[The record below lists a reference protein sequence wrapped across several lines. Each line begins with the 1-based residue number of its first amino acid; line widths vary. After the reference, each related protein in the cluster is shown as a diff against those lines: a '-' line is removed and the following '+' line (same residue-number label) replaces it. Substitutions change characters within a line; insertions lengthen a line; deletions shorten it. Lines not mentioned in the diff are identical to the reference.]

1 MNIHITRADHDACR
15 MLAGRALH
23 SGYTGGEFFDENII
37 ECQPAILRVFLDEA
51 IGCFILNACDGAGT
65 EDIVAAEKLFGIF
78 VRDALIISRG
88 EIKVD
93 IRYLVSIE
101 SEENGERDVMP
112 VLCEVAPA
120 LRAFLIR
127 QVEAAADRA
136 VFEEMGPVALR
147 TDVVRRE
154 GIHLCD
160 A

>member
-1 MNIHITRADHDACR
+1 M
-15 MLAGRALH
+15 
-23 SGYTGGEFFDENII
+23 
-37 ECQPAILRVFLDEA
+37 
-51 IGCFILNACDGAGT
+51 
-65 EDIVAAEKLFGIF
+65 
-78 VRDALIISRG
+78 RDALIVSRG

-93 IRYLVSIE
+93 IRYLVSVE

-136 VFEEMGPVALR
+136 VFEEMSPVALR
-147 TDVVRRE
+147 ADVVRRE